1 MGASASWV
9 TGQILAFEAAPRKV
23 VASVPDLNTAA
34 LAGRYGFMN
43 AIAIRLGGPIEAGAE
58 FAKPLAPAARLR
70 ENPRRSLAVVYFFV
84 RSASGD
90 ARPDRDTL
98 RLHMRRS
105 ALNG

>member
-34 LAGRYGFMN
+34 LAGRYGFMDAN
-43 AIAIRLGGPIEAGAE
+43 SIRLGGPIEAGGE

-70 ENPRRSLAVVYFFV
+70 ENARRSLAVVYVFV

-90 ARPDRDTL
+90 ARPGCDAL
-98 RLHMRRS
+98 RLHTRRRK
-105 ALNG
+105 LNG